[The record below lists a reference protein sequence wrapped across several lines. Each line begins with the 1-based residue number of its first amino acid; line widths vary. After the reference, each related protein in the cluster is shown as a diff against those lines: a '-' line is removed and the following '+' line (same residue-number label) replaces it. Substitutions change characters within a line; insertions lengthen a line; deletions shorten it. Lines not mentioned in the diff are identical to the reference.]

1 MFAGQALGALAI
13 LGLEGSG
20 QAWIEI
26 EAGQLSAATAEFDIP
41 SLTVGGQGA
50 EQDRQPESEQL
61 GLTNLKGLA
70 RLSRRSGESAWEL
83 ALANMSMTYR
93 ADFWQSF
100 NARLLFTPDQL
111 LTIAADHLDLGLLA
125 RLAGDSGILPD
136 AGKRT

>member
-1 MFAGQALGALAI
+1 MFAGQDLGALAI

-20 QAWIEI
+20 QVWIGV
-26 EAGQLSAATAEFDIP
+26 EAGQLSAATVEFDVP
-41 SLTVGGQGA
+41 SLTVSGQGA

-70 RLSRRSGESAWEL
+70 RLSRRSGRVPGSWRWQYVDDL
-83 ALANMSMTYR
+83 R

-111 LTIAADHLDLGLLA
+111 
-125 RLAGDSGILPD
+125 
-136 AGKRT
+136 